1 MIGIAFDNFSGNSGD
16 EAIGIS
22 VKKMLHSI
30 NRDYFELYASSDTK
44 KYPSIIIGGGHLIRE
59 RTSDSVYNQFRI
71 EGKHILNAMGIHGY
85 LKDLYYLNE
94 YKYVSVRSKGDREK
108 IAYIDNVSI
117 VPCTSMLLEDDKKY
131 AFRVKPQ
138 TIGIHIYPELFS
150 ASDMDQFIDWCK
162 ALIVQGNHISFIP
175 ITLYRN
181 DSALFK
187 PIVDQIGE
195 GCILFPQMGAVAL
208 YTIIGQLTQMITY
221 SLHGA
226 IFAYA
231 HNIPFLLANI
241 YEKNQ
246 FFMED
251 RGLQESTFKTVP
263 ELVHIFDPGK
273 QIDYSNL
280 IQADMK
286 ILREHTYILNSIL

>member
-1 MIGIAFDNFSGNSGD
+1 MVGIAFDNFSGNSGD

-30 NRDYFELYASSDTK
+30 NRDYYELYSSSDTK
-44 KYPSIIIGGGHLIRE
+44 KYDSIIIGGGHLIRE
-59 RTSDSVYNQFRI
+59 RTPDSVYNQFRI
-71 EGKHILNAMGIHGY
+71 EGKHILNAMGIHGNP
-85 LKDLYYLNE
+85 KDLYYLNE

-117 VPCTSMLLEDDKKY
+117 VPCTSMLLEDDQKY
-131 AFRVKPQ
+131 TLRVKPQ

-150 ASDMDQFIDWCK
+150 PSEMEQFIGWCK
-162 ALIVQGNHISFIP
+162 SLIVQGNHISFIP

-181 DSALFK
+181 DAALFK

-195 GCILFPQMGAVAL
+195 GCTLFPQMGAVEL
-208 YTIIGQLTQMITY
+208 YTFIGQLTQMITY

-231 HNIPFLLANI
+231 HNIPFLLANV

-251 RGLQESTFKTVP
+251 RGLLESTFKTIP
-263 ELVHIFDPGK
+263 ELLHIFDPGK
-273 QIDYSNL
+273 KIDYSSL
-280 IQADMK
+280 IQADLQ
-286 ILREHTYILNSIL
+286 ILREHTYIINSVL